1 MKVSIIVPIY
11 NVEQYLAKCIESLVQ
26 QTYENIEILLVNDG
40 SKDNSEKI
48 MWEYAE
54 KDNRIVCLNKVNG
67 GLSDAR
73 NYGLKYATGQ
83 YCLFSDSDDQLA
95 EHAVEVCV
103 NKVNQTGAEVVAFD
117 MIYVYPDRETFATGG
132 NFDVLTYKENPEVV
146 LINNSACNKM
156 FKTALFENIEFPKG
170 LWYEDLATIPI
181 VLSKASSVV
190 KVNEGLYYYLQRESS
205 IAHTINP
212 KVFDIYKAIHMVE
225 KAFENTAL
233 NVQIPKLYIE
243 HGLNLTTIRIKN
255 DADDVIKY
263 WKMNNQHLDEYFPS
277 WRTYKSFEGYSMKS
291 KLIFW
296 LLQHDLFQL
305 VKILYRRQLL

>member
-48 MWEYAE
+48 MRDYAE

-73 NYGLKYATGQ
+73 NYGLKYAKGQ
-83 YCLFSDSDDQLA
+83 YCLFIDSDDWLA

-296 LLQHDLFQL
+296 LLQHDLFRL
-305 VKILYRRQLL
+305 VKILYRR

>member
-11 NVEQYLAKCIESLVQ
+11 NVEQYLAKCIESLIQ
-26 QTYENIEILLVNDG
+26 QTYQNIEILLVNDG

-48 MWEYAE
+48 MQEYSD

-73 NYGLKYATGQ
+73 NYGLKHATGQ
-83 YCLFSDSDDQLA
+83 YCLFIDSDDWLA
-95 EHAVEVCV
+95 EHAVEACV

-132 NFDVLTYKENPEVV
+132 NFDVLSFKENPEVV

-181 VLSKASSVV
+181 VLSKASSVA
-190 KVNEGLYYYLQRESS
+190 KVNDGLYYYLQRESS
-205 IAHTINP
+205 IAHTINS
-212 KVFDIYKAIHMVE
+212 KVFDIYKAIRMVE
-225 KAFENTAL
+225 NAFENTSL
-233 NVQIPKLYIE
+233 SVQIPKLYVE

-296 LLQHDLFQL
+296 LLQHDLFQI
-305 VKILYRRQLL
+305 VKILYRR

>member
-11 NVEQYLAKCIESLVQ
+11 NVEQYLAKCIESLIQ

-40 SKDNSEKI
+40 SKDNSVKI
-48 MWEYAE
+48 MQEYAA
-54 KDNRIVCLNKVNG
+54 KDDRIVCLNKVNG

-73 NYGLKYATGQ
+73 NYGLKYASGE
-83 YCLFSDSDDQLA
+83 YCLFIDSDDWLA
-95 EHAVEVCV
+95 VHAVELCV
-103 NKVNQTGAEVVAFD
+103 NKVYQTGAEVVVFD
-117 MIYVYPDRETFATGG
+117 MIYVYPDCEVFATGG
-132 NFDVLTYKENPEVV
+132 DFDVLSYKENPEVV

-181 VLSKASSVV
+181 VLSKASSVA
-190 KVNEGLYYYLQRESS
+190 KVNNGLYYYLQRESS

-225 KAFENTAL
+225 NVFENTSMGT
-233 NVQIPKLYIE
+233 QIPQLYIE

-255 DADDVIKY
+255 DADDPVKY
-263 WKMNNQHLDEYFPS
+263 WKMNNEHLDQYFPA
-277 WRTYKSFEGYSMKS
+277 WRLHKDFDGYSVKS

-305 VKILYRRQLL
+305 VKILYRR

>member
-11 NVEQYLAKCIESLVQ
+11 NVEQYLAKCIESLIH
-26 QTYENIEILLVNDG
+26 QTYENIEVLLVNDG

-48 MWEYAE
+48 MQEYAE
-54 KDNRIVCLNKVNG
+54 KDQRIVCLNKVNG

-83 YCLFSDSDDQLA
+83 YCLFIDSDDWLA
-95 EHAVEVCV
+95 EHAVEACV

-132 NFDVLTYKENPEVV
+132 DFDVLSFEENPEVV

-181 VLSKASSVV
+181 VLSKASSVA
-190 KVNEGLYYYLQRESS
+190 KVNDGLYYYLQRESS

-212 KVFDIYKAIHMVE
+212 KVFDIYKAIRMVE
-225 KAFENTAL
+225 NAFENTSL
-233 NVQIPKLYIE
+233 SVQIPKLYVE

-255 DADDVIKY
+255 DADDVVKY
-263 WKMNNQHLDEYFPS
+263 WKMNNEHLDKYFPA
-277 WRTYKSFEGYSMKS
+277 WRSYKNFDGYSAKS

-296 LLQHDLFQL
+296 LLQHDMFQI
-305 VKILYRRQLL
+305 VKILYRR

>member
-54 KDNRIVCLNKVNG
+54 KDNRTVCLNKVNG

-83 YCLFSDSDDQLA
+83 YCLFIDSDDWLA

-305 VKILYRRQLL
+305 VKILYRR

>member
-11 NVEQYLAKCIESLVQ
+11 NVEQYLAKCIESLIQ
-26 QTYENIEILLVNDG
+26 QTYQNIEILLVNDG

-48 MWEYAE
+48 MQEYSD

-73 NYGLKYATGQ
+73 NYGLKHATGQ
-83 YCLFSDSDDQLA
+83 YCLFIDSDDWLA
-95 EHAVEVCV
+95 EHAVEACV

-132 NFDVLTYKENPEVV
+132 NFDVLSFKENPEVV

-181 VLSKASSVV
+181 VLSKASSVA
-190 KVNEGLYYYLQRESS
+190 KVNDGLYYYLQRESS
-205 IAHTINP
+205 IAHTINS
-212 KVFDIYKAIHMVE
+212 KVFDIYKAIRMVE
-225 KAFENTAL
+225 NAFENTSL
-233 NVQIPKLYIE
+233 SVQIPKLYVE
-243 HGLNLTTIRIKN
+243 HGLNLTTIRIIN

-296 LLQHDLFQL
+296 LLQHDLFQI
-305 VKILYRRQLL
+305 VKILYRR